1 MKNKAVDQQIIRET
15 NQYLM
20 LELIQKNK
28 SVTRAFLSSA
38 LNLSP
43 PSVSSNVDKL
53 IQRGILL
60 ERGIDK
66 SDKEKLGRKGILI
79 EFDRNSRYIL
89 CIDLSG
95 EKLKIAIGNIYEE
108 ILGCEELEVIENNNA
123 ITVYEKIISSIE
135 KILPKY
141 NIQKEKLGIIVVA
154 TPGVIDEKTGEMKYV
169 PQFSGWEEINIKEKL
184 EESYKVKVVIRNDIN
199 VVTIGK
205 AKYGIEKEIRSFVHI
220 NVELGVGAGLILD
233 GKLYSG
239 SHFASGEVGYMVPST
254 QELGKVKN
262 QGALESLISI
272 PQIRK
277 NIAKALG
284 KTKEEITIDRINELY
299 KENNSVVL
307 AEMERL
313 SQILAVTIINITAL
327 LDVELIVLGGSI
339 TKFKVDLIERIKG
352 YVKDMVPFAPDIKF
366 SQLEDNDCV
375 KGAFVIGAEQLIRG
389 LVESED
395 K

>member
-108 ILGCEELEVIENNNA
+108 MLGCEELEIIENNNA

-135 KILPKY
+135 KILLKY
-141 NIQKEKLGIIVVA
+141 KIQKEKLGIIVVA

-184 EESYKVKVVIRNDIN
+184 EECYKVKVVIRNDIN

-205 AKYGIEKEIRSFVHI
+205 AKYGIGKEIRNFVHI

-239 SHFASGEVGYMVPST
+239 SHFASGEVGYMIPST
-254 QELGKVKN
+254 EELGKVKN
-262 QGALESLISI
+262 QGSLESLISI
-272 PQIRK
+272 PQIRS

-284 KTKEEITIDRINELY
+284 KTKEEITISKINELY
-299 KENNSVVL
+299 QENNSVVL
-307 AEMERL
+307 AEIERV

-339 TKFKVDLIERIKG
+339 TKFKVDLIERIRR
-352 YVKDMVPFAPDIKF
+352 YVKDMVPFAPNIKF

-375 KGAFVIGAEQLIRG
+375 KGAFVIGAEQLIRD
-389 LVESED
+389 LVETED